1 MAVRSLTELFFVAAG
16 YDKPDC
22 LLQKVGGEW
31 QPISTR
37 ELVDRVQRLAKA
49 LREIGV
55 VRGDRVA
62 LMAENG
68 PHWPTID
75 FAALCGGAV
84 LVPIYPTLLAEGASY
99 IVNDSG
105 AKVLFVQGQERLDGL
120 LALRREMPQLQHVV
134 RIDGAPGEGFTSLEA
149 LLERGAGVDVAAFE
163 AEARQS

>member
-1 MAVRSLTELFFVAAG
+1 MAVRTLTELFFVASG

-22 LLQKVGGEW
+22 LLHKVGGEYK
-31 QPISTR
+31 PISTR

-75 FAALCGGAV
+75 FAALCSRWQAV
-84 LVPIYPTLLAEGASY
+84 
-99 IVNDSG
+99 NH
-105 AKVLFVQGQERLDGL
+105 RLSQSTGR
-120 LALRREMPQLQHVV
+120 LALKRKN
-134 RIDGAPGEGFTSLEA
+134 
-149 LLERGAGVDVAAFE
+149 VAH
-163 AEARQS
+163 